1 MTPQEYIRSRAD
13 AVFNGEA
20 NAATVYAELYALSK
34 ELESAIAT
42 VKEQAITEVKQY
54 GREGL
59 TSNGYNFTTSNAGGR
74 WNYSGVSVLTSL
86 TERIKK
92 VQEMAQVASKTG
104 AGVFDPDTG
113 ELIEPAV
120 YIAGSE
126 AVKATRDNGH

>member
-92 VQEMAQVASKTG
+92 VQVMVLGVPSFSTRRAQRCAACDQSALSTLWLSL
-104 AGVFDPDTG
+104 T
-113 ELIEPAV
+113 
-120 YIAGSE
+120 
-126 AVKATRDNGH
+126 